1 LEGSKVL
8 ARIARFSFR
17 KRWIMVFAIWL
28 PLLIGL
34 SAISGALKPDY
45 HTDFTQPDS
54 ESKQV
59 QDAFANAGDTTA
71 DGIPAQIVFTAPQ
84 GIDDPAVKEAMS
96 AFFAAIDDEA
106 KFPGIKV
113 TSPYDEL
120 GAQQISSDKP
130 IAFADLSVGKRTQT
144 EFMAVADD
152 IKDLGAQVNLPGV
165 TIEYGGQIFNAIKFP
180 ESEILGI
187 LAAVIILLI
196 AFGSVLAMGLPIG
209 TAIFGLGVGIGL
221 IGIASH
227 GFSMPD
233 FAPQMAAMIGL
244 GVGIDYALFIVSR
257 YREGLHNGLNPEQ
270 AVMASIDSS
279 GRAVLFAGITVIIS
293 LLGLMAMGLAFV
305 NGLAISG
312 AAAVAVMM
320 IAALT
325 LLPALLGFV
334 GTKIDNTSRAA
345 GIAVGVFV
353 CVALVGVFAKKLGPA
368 LGVAALLAILVM
380 VAGYLPFG
388 HALRRPMK
396 HRASKPPHQRF
407 WYRWSRV
414 IQHRPW
420 PAFFGGAVALLV
432 LGSPLLSIDMGFT
445 DSGVLK
451 KDQTTRRAYDLV
463 AEGFG
468 PGFSGPLALISA
480 DPAMTADIAAQVDGV
495 LTSDPGIASATPGR
509 QIVGADGAPVT
520 PTTWT
525 WIAFPTTSAQD
536 QETRALVE
544 RLRDDELSAVPA
556 EVLVGG
562 FTAGG
567 IDFSTYIAGRLPI
580 LIGAVLILSFLLLMA
595 VFRSILVP
603 IKAVIM
609 NLLSIGA
616 SYGVIVAIFQWG
628 WGKGLL
634 GVEQTGP
641 IEPWV
646 PMMLFAIVFGL
657 SMDYEVFLL
666 SRMKEEFLRTG
677 DNGTAVADGL
687 AATARVIT
695 AAALIM
701 VCVFSA
707 FVLGDDRNLK
717 LFGLGLASA
726 VLVDATLV
734 RMVLV
739 PATMELL
746 GDKNWWFPK
755 SLDRFLPKINVEGHH
770 EPDAEPEQES
780 VLV

>member
-1 LEGSKVL
+1 ML
-8 ARIARFSFR
+8 ARIARFSYR

-59 QDAFANAGDTTA
+59 QDGFARAGDKTA

-84 GIDDPAVKEAMS
+84 GVEDPAVKAAMTS
-96 AFFAAIDDEA
+96 FFADVA

-120 GAQQISSDKP
+120 GAAQISTSKP
-130 IAFADLSVGKRTQT
+130 IAFADLTVGKRTQT
-144 EFMAVADD
+144 EFLAVASD
-152 IKDLGAQVNLPGV
+152 IKARGEEVKVSGLTV
-165 TIEYGGQIFNAIKFP
+165 EYGGQIFNAIKFP
-180 ESEILGI
+180 ESELLGL

-196 AFGSVLAMGLPIG
+196 AFGSVLAMGLPVG
-209 TAIFGLGVGIGL
+209 TAIFGLGVSVGL

-257 YREGLHNGLNPEQ
+257 YREGLHNGLDPEA
-270 AVMASIDSS
+270 AVMDAIDSS
-279 GRAVLFAGITVIIS
+279 GRAVLFAGITVMIS

-312 AAAVAVMM
+312 AAAVLVMM
-320 IAALT
+320 VAALT

-334 GTKIDNTSRAA
+334 GTKIDNTSRSA

-353 CVALVGVFAKKLGPA
+353 GIALVGVFAKKLGPA
-368 LGVAALLAILVM
+368 LGVAALLAIIVM
-380 VAGYLPFG
+380 GAGYLPFG
-388 HALRRPMK
+388 HALRRPLR
-396 HRASKPPHQRF
+396 HRAPKPRDQRF

-420 PAFFGGAVALLV
+420 PAFFGGALALLI
-432 LGSPLLSIDMGFT
+432 LASPLLSINLGFT
-445 DSGVLK
+445 DAGVLK
-451 KDQTTRRAYDLV
+451 KNQTTRRAFDLV

-480 DPAMTADIAAQVDGV
+480 DPAMTADLVTKVDGV
-495 LTSDPGIASATPGR
+495 LKSDPGVAFATPGR
-509 QIVGADGAPVT
+509 RLVGADGTPVSPVT
-520 PTTWT
+520 WS
-525 WIAFPTTSAQD
+525 WVVFPTTSAQN
-536 QETRALVE
+536 QQTRDLVN
-544 RLRDDELSAVPA
+544 RLRGSELDSVGA

-628 WGKGLL
+628 WLKSAI

-666 SRMKEEFLRTG
+666 SRMKEEFVRTG

-695 AAALIM
+695 AAAIIM

-717 LFGLGLASA
+717 LFGLGLAAA
-726 VLVDATLV
+726 VFVDATLV

-746 GDKNWWFPK
+746 GARNWWFPK

-770 EPDAEPEQES
+770 APEDEPKPES

>member
-1 LEGSKVL
+1 
-8 ARIARFSFR
+8 
-17 KRWIMVFAIWL
+17 MVFAIWL

-34 SAISGALKPDY
+34 SAISGALKTDY

-59 QDAFANAGDTTA
+59 QDAFAKAGDKTA

-84 GIDDPAVKEAMS
+84 GVQDPAVKAAMS
-96 AFFAAIDDEA
+96 SFFSDLAAL
-106 KFPGIKV
+106 PGVKV
-113 TSPYDEL
+113 TSPYDEQ
-120 GAQQISSDKP
+120 GAAQISGTKP
-130 IAFADLSVGKRTQT
+130 IAFAEMTVGKRTQT
-144 EFMAVADD
+144 EFMSLADD
-152 IKDLGAQVNLPGV
+152 IKARGEKVQVQGL

-180 ESEILGI
+180 ESELLGL

-196 AFGSVLAMGLPIG
+196 AFGSVLGMGLPVG
-209 TAIFGLGVGIGL
+209 TAIFGLGVSIGL

-257 YREGLHNGLNPEQ
+257 YREGLHNGLDPEA
-270 AVMASIDSS
+270 AVMEAIDSS
-279 GRAVLFAGITVIIS
+279 GRAVLFAGITVMIS

-312 AAAVAVMM
+312 AAAVLVMM

-345 GIAVGVFV
+345 GMAVGVFV
-353 CVALVGVFAKKLGPA
+353 GIALVGVFAKKLGPA
-368 LGVAALLAILVM
+368 VGIAALLAILIM

-388 HALRRPMK
+388 HALRQPMK
-396 HRASKPPHQRF
+396 HRAPKPRDQRF

-420 PAFFGGAVALLV
+420 PAFAGGAIALLV
-432 LGSPLLSIDMGFT
+432 LASPLLSIHLGFT

-468 PGFSGPLALISA
+468 PGFTGPLALVSA
-480 DPAMTADIAAQVDGV
+480 DPKMTAGLAAQVDTV
-495 LTSDPGIASATPGR
+495 LKSDKGIAFATPGR
-509 QIVGADGAPVT
+509 QLTTADGTPVT
-520 PTTWT
+520 PATWS
-525 WIAFPTTSAQD
+525 WVAFPTTSAQD
-536 QETRALVE
+536 QQTQDLVS
-544 RLRDDELSAVPA
+544 RLRGGELDTVAA
-556 EVLVGG
+556 TVLVGG

-580 LIGAVLILSFLLLMA
+580 LIGAVLILSFLLLMC

-616 SYGVIVAIFQWG
+616 SYGVIVSIFQWG
-628 WGKGLL
+628 WLKSLI

-666 SRMKEEFLRTG
+666 SRMKEEFVRTG

-695 AAALIM
+695 AAAIIM

-726 VLVDATLV
+726 VFVDATLV

-746 GDKNWWFPK
+746 GARNWWFPK
-755 SLDRFLPKINVEGHH
+755 SLDKFLPRLNVEGHH
-770 EPDAEPEQES
+770 TTDPQTDQESDS

>member
-1 LEGSKVL
+1 
-8 ARIARFSFR
+8 
-17 KRWIMVFAIWL
+17 MVFAIWL
-28 PLLIGL
+28 PLLVGL
-34 SAISGALKPDY
+34 SAISGALKTDY

-59 QDAFANAGDTTA
+59 QDAFAKAGDKTA

-84 GIDDPAVKEAMS
+84 GIQDPAVKAAMS
-96 AFFAAIDDEA
+96 SFFADIEDEA
-106 KFPGIKV
+106 NFPGINVK
-113 TSPYDEL
+113 SPYTEQ
-120 GAQQISSDKP
+120 GAAQVSGDKP
-130 IAFADLSVGKRTQT
+130 IAFADLSVGRRTQT
-144 EFMAVADD
+144 EFIAVADD
-152 IKDLGAQVNLPGV
+152 IKARGAQVNVPNL

-180 ESEILGI
+180 ESELLGL

-196 AFGSVLAMGLPIG
+196 AFGSVLAMGLPVG
-209 TAIFGLGVGIGL
+209 TAIFGLGVSIGL

-257 YREGLHNGLNPEQ
+257 YREGLHNGLTPEQ
-270 AVMASIDSS
+270 AVMESIDSS
-279 GRAVLFAGITVIIS
+279 GRAVLFAGITVMIS

-312 AAAVAVMM
+312 AAAVLVMM
-320 IAALT
+320 VAALT

-334 GTKIDNTSRAA
+334 GDKIDNTSRAA

-353 CVALVGVFAKKLGPA
+353 GIALVGVFAKKLGPA
-368 LGVAALLAILVM
+368 IGVAALLAILVM

-388 HALRRPMK
+388 HALRRPIK
-396 HRASKPPHQRF
+396 HRTPKPGDQRF

-420 PAFFGGAVALLV
+420 PMFFAGAISLLV
-432 LGSPLLSIDMGFT
+432 LASPLLSIQLGFT

-451 KDQTTRRAYDLV
+451 KDQTSRRAYDLV
-463 AEGFG
+463 ADGFG
-468 PGFSGPLALISA
+468 PGFSGPLAIVSS
-480 DPAMTADIAAQVDGV
+480 DPKMTPEIAAKVDSVLKSDTGV
-495 LTSDPGIASATPGR
+495 ALATPGR
-509 QIVGADGAPVT
+509 QLVSADGTPVT
-520 PTTWT
+520 PATWT
-525 WIAFPTTSAQD
+525 WVAFPTTAAQD
-536 QETRALVE
+536 PATSDLVG
-544 RLRDDELSAVPA
+544 RLRGAELNSVGAA
-556 EVLVGG
+556 VLVGG
-562 FTAGG
+562 FTASG
-567 IDFSTYIAGRLPI
+567 IDFSSYIAGRLPI
-580 LIGAVLILSFLLLMA
+580 LIGAVLILSFLLLMC
-595 VFRSILVP
+595 VFRSVLVP

-616 SYGVIVAIFQWG
+616 SYGVIVSIFQWG
-628 WGKGLL
+628 WLKGAI
-634 GVEQTGP
+634 GIDRTGP

-666 SRMKEEFLRTG
+666 SRMKEEFVRTG

-695 AAALIM
+695 AAAIIM

-726 VLVDATLV
+726 VFVDATLV
-734 RMVLV
+734 RMILV

-746 GDKNWWFPK
+746 GARNWWFPK
-755 SLDRFLPKINVEGHH
+755 SLERFLPKLNVAGHH
-770 EPDAEPEQES
+770 TDATEPDPEPES

>member
-1 LEGSKVL
+1 ML

-28 PLLIGL
+28 PLLFGL
-34 SAISGALKPDY
+34 SAISGALKTDY

-59 QDAFANAGDTTA
+59 QDAFANAGDNTA

-84 GIDDPAVKEAMS
+84 GIQDPAVKDAMTS
-96 AFFAAIDDEA
+96 FFNDIDDEA
-106 KFPGIKV
+106 NFPGINVK
-113 TSPYDEL
+113 SPYSEQ
-120 GAQQISSDKP
+120 GSAQISTTKP
-130 IAFADLSVGKRTQT
+130 IAFGDLSVGKRTQT
-144 EFMAVADD
+144 QFMAVADD
-152 IKDLGAQVNLPGV
+152 IKARGAQVNVPGL

-180 ESEILGI
+180 ESELLGL

-196 AFGSVLAMGLPIG
+196 AFGSVLAMGLPVG
-209 TAIFGLGVGIGL
+209 TAIFGLGVSIGL

-257 YREGLHNGLNPEQ
+257 YREGLHNGLEPEA
-270 AVMASIDSS
+270 AVIASIDSS

-312 AAAVAVMM
+312 AAAVLIMM

-334 GTKIDNTSRAA
+334 GNKIDNTSRAA

-353 CVALVGVFAKKLGPA
+353 GIALVGVFAKKLGPA
-368 LGVAALLAILVM
+368 LGIAALLAVVIM

-396 HRASKPPHQRF
+396 HRAPKPRDQRF

-420 PAFFGGAVALLV
+420 PAFFGGALALLI
-432 LGSPLLSIDMGFT
+432 LASPLLSINLGFT

-451 KDQTTRRAYDLV
+451 KDQTTRRAYDLI

-468 PGFSGPLALISA
+468 PGFSGPLALVSA
-480 DPAMTADIAAQVDGV
+480 DPAMTPDIAAKVDEVLKSDTGV
-495 LTSDPGIASATPGR
+495 AFATPGR
-509 QIVGADGAPVT
+509 QMAGADGAPVS
-520 PTTWT
+520 PATWS
-525 WIAFPTTSAQD
+525 WVVFPTTAAQD
-536 QETRALVE
+536 QQTRDLVV
-544 RLRDDELSAVPA
+544 RLRDNELNTVGAD
-556 EVLVGG
+556 VLVGG

-628 WGKGLL
+628 WLKSAI

-666 SRMKEEFLRTG
+666 SRMKEEFVRTG

-695 AAALIM
+695 AAAIIM

-726 VLVDATLV
+726 VFVDATLV

-746 GDKNWWFPK
+746 GARNWWFPK

-770 EPDAEPEQES
+770 DPDPEPEPES

>member
-1 LEGSKVL
+1 ML
-8 ARIARFSFR
+8 AALARFSFR

-34 SAISGALKPDY
+34 SAISGALKTDY

-59 QDAFANAGDTTA
+59 QDAFARAGDRTA

-84 GIDDPAVKEAMS
+84 GIQDAAVKDAMT
-96 AFFAAIDDEA
+96 AFFADVA
-106 KFPGIKV
+106 KMPGIRV

-120 GAQQISSDKP
+120 GAAQISATEP

-144 EFMAVADD
+144 EFMALADD
-152 IKDLGAQVNLPGV
+152 IQARGDQVDVPGV

-180 ESEILGI
+180 ESELLG
-187 LAAVIILLI
+187 LLGAVIILLI

-209 TAIFGLGVGIGL
+209 TAIFGLGVSIGL

-257 YREGLHNGLNPEQ
+257 YREGLHNGLEPEA

-312 AAAVAVMM
+312 AVAVLVMM
-320 IAALT
+320 VAALT
-325 LLPALLGFV
+325 LLPALLGFA
-334 GTKIDNTSRAA
+334 GKKIDNTTRAA

-353 CVALVGVFAKKLGPA
+353 TIALIGVFSKKLGPL
-368 LGVAALLAILVM
+368 LGLATLVAVLIM

-388 HALRRPMK
+388 HALRQPMK
-396 HRASKPPHQRF
+396 HREPKPRDQRF

-414 IQHRPW
+414 VQRHPW
-420 PAFFGGAVALLV
+420 PAFFAGAISLL
-432 LGSPLLSIDMGFT
+432 LLAAPLLSIDLGFT

-451 KDQTTRRAYDLV
+451 EDQTTRRAYDLV

-468 PGFSGPLALISA
+468 PGFSGPLALISD
-480 DPAMTADIAAQVDGV
+480 DPAMTAEIAANVDAALKSKPGV
-495 LTSDPGIASATPGR
+495 AFATPGR
-509 QIVGADGAPVT
+509 QLTGADGAPVT
-520 PTTWT
+520 PATWS
-525 WIAFPTTSAQD
+525 WVVFPTTSAQD
-536 QETRALVE
+536 QETRDLVHS
-544 RLRDDELSAVPA
+544 LRSDTLDNVGAV
-556 EVLVGG
+556 VLVGG

-567 IDFSTYIAGRLPI
+567 IDFSSYIAGRLPY
-580 LIGAVLILSFLLLMA
+580 LIGAVLILSFLLLMC
-595 VFRSILVP
+595 VFRSLLVP
-603 IKAVIM
+603 LKAVIM

-616 SYGVIVAIFQWG
+616 AYGVIVAVFQWG
-628 WGKGLL
+628 WGKGLI

-666 SRMKEEFLRTG
+666 SRMKEEFIRTG
-677 DNGTAVADGL
+677 DNATAVADGL

-717 LFGLGLASA
+717 LFGLGLAAA

-739 PATMELL
+739 PATMSLM
-746 GDKNWWFPK
+746 GPANWWLP
-755 SLDRFLPKINVEGHH
+755 SWLDRLVPTIDLEGGADDAWTPT
-770 EPDAEPEQES
+770 PDAEDRPS
-780 VLV
+780 PALV

>member
-1 LEGSKVL
+1 VL

-34 SAISGALKPDY
+34 SAISGALKTDY

-54 ESKQV
+54 ESKEV
-59 QDAFANAGDTTA
+59 QDTFANAGDKTA

-84 GIDDPAVKEAMS
+84 GIEDPAVKEAMT
-96 AFFAAIDDEA
+96 AFFADIDDEA
-106 KFPGIKV
+106 KFPGINV
-113 TSPYDEL
+113 TSPYDER
-120 GAQQISSDKP
+120 GAAQISSDKP
-130 IAFADLSVGKRTQT
+130 IAFADLSVGKRTQS
-144 EFMAVADD
+144 EFTSLADE
-152 IKDLGAQVNLPGV
+152 IKDRGAEVKVTGL

-180 ESEILGI
+180 ESEVLGL

-196 AFGSVLAMGLPIG
+196 AFGSVLAMGLPVG
-209 TAIFGLGVGIGL
+209 TAIFGLGVSIGL

-257 YREGLHNGLNPEQ
+257 YREGLHNGLDPEA

-312 AAAVAVMM
+312 AAAVLVMM

-334 GTKIDNTSRAA
+334 GNKIDNTSRAA

-353 CVALVGVFAKKLGPA
+353 GIALVGVFAKKLGPA
-368 LGVAALLAILVM
+368 IGVAALLAILIM
-380 VAGYLPFG
+380 VAGALPFG
-388 HALRRPMK
+388 HSLRQPIK
-396 HRASKPPHQRF
+396 HRAPKPKEQRF

-420 PAFFGGAVALLV
+420 PAFFGGAIALLV
-432 LGSPLLSIDMGFT
+432 LASPLLSIDMGFT

-451 KDQTTRRAYDLV
+451 KDQTTRRAYDLI

-468 PGFSGPLALISA
+468 PGYSGPLALISA
-480 DPAMTADIAAQVDGV
+480 DPAMTPEVAAQVDTV
-495 LTSDPGIASATPGR
+495 LKGDSGIAFATPGR
-509 QIVGADGAPVT
+509 QMVGADGAPVS
-520 PTTWT
+520 PATWS
-525 WIAFPTTSAQD
+525 WVVFPTTSSQD
-536 QETRALVE
+536 KATRALVE
-544 RLRDDELSAVPA
+544 RLRDDELSQVPA
-556 EVLVGG
+556 DVLVGG

-567 IDFSTYIAGRLPI
+567 IDFSQYIGDRLPI

-628 WGKGLL
+628 WLKGAV
-634 GVEQTGP
+634 GVQEVGP

-666 SRMKEEFLRTG
+666 SRMKEEFVRTG

-695 AAALIM
+695 AAAIIM

-726 VLVDATLV
+726 VFVDATLV

-746 GDKNWWFPK
+746 GARNWWFPK

-770 EPDAEPEQES
+770 EPEAEPEQES

>member
-1 LEGSKVL
+1 ML

-59 QDAFANAGDTTA
+59 QDAFANAGDKTA
-71 DGIPAQIVFTAPQ
+71 DGQPAQIVFTAPQ
-84 GIDDPAVKEAMS
+84 GIQDPAVKAAMTS
-96 AFFAAIDDEA
+96 FFADVA
-106 KFPGIKV
+106 KFNGIKL
-113 TSPYDEL
+113 TSPYDEQ
-120 GAQQISSDKP
+120 GAAQISSTKP
-130 IAFADLSVGKRTQT
+130 IAFAELSVGKRTQT
-144 EFMAVADD
+144 QFLALADD
-152 IKDLGAQVNLPGV
+152 IQQRGADVKVSGL

-180 ESEILGI
+180 ESELLGL
-187 LAAVIILLI
+187 LAAVIILLL
-196 AFGSVLAMGLPIG
+196 AFGSVLAMGLPVG
-209 TAIFGLGVGIGL
+209 TAIFGLGVSIGL

-257 YREGLHNGLNPEQ
+257 YREGLHNGLEPEQ
-270 AVMASIDSS
+270 AVMESIDSS
-279 GRAVLFAGITVIIS
+279 GRAVLFAGITVMIS

-312 AAAVAVMM
+312 AAAVLVMM
-320 IAALT
+320 VAALT

-334 GTKIDNTSRAA
+334 GDKIDTTSRAA

-353 CVALVGVFAKKLGPA
+353 SIALVGVFTKTLGPA
-368 LGVAALLAILVM
+368 LGIAALLALGIM
-380 VAGYLPFG
+380 GAGYLPFG
-388 HALRRPMK
+388 HALRNPMK
-396 HRASKPPHQRF
+396 HRAHKTTERGF

-420 PAFFGGAVALLV
+420 RAFFGGAIGLLV
-432 LGSPLLSIDMGFT
+432 LASPLLSIRLGFT

-451 KDQTTRRAYDLV
+451 QDQTTRRAYDLV

-468 PGFSGPLALISA
+468 PGFSGPLALVSA
-480 DPAMTADIAAQVDGV
+480 DPAMTTEIAAKVDAVLKAEPGV
-495 LTSDPGIASATPGR
+495 AFATPGR
-509 QIVGADGAPVT
+509 QLVGANGAAVS
-520 PTTWT
+520 PTTWS
-525 WIAFPTTSAQD
+525 WVAFPTTAAQD
-536 QETRALVE
+536 QETRDLVG
-544 RLRDDELSAVPA
+544 RLRGSELDSVGASVI
-556 EVLVGG
+556 VGG

-567 IDFSTYIAGRLPI
+567 IDFSSYIAGRLPI
-580 LIGAVLILSFLLLMA
+580 LIGAVLILSFLLLMC
-595 VFRSILVP
+595 VFRSLLVP

-628 WGKGLL
+628 WLKSAI

-666 SRMKEEFLRTG
+666 SRMKEEFVRTG

-695 AAALIM
+695 AAAIIM

-717 LFGLGLASA
+717 LFGLGLAAA
-726 VLVDATLV
+726 VFVDATLV

-746 GDKNWWFPK
+746 GARNWWLPK
-755 SLDRFLPKINVEGHH
+755 SLDRILPRLNVEGRHAPEP
-770 EPDAEPEQES
+770 EPDPESEG

>member
-1 LEGSKVL
+1 VL
-8 ARIARFSFR
+8 ASIARFSFR

-28 PLLIGL
+28 PLLFGL
-34 SAISGALKPDY
+34 SALSGALKPDY

-59 QDAFANAGDTTA
+59 QDAFANAGDNTA
-71 DGIPAQIVFTAPQ
+71 GGQPGQIVFTAKQ
-84 GIDDPAVKEAMS
+84 GVKDPEVQAAMTTFLDAVGKLQGVRVA
-96 AFFAAIDDEA
+96 
-106 KFPGIKV
+106 
-113 TSPYDEL
+113 SPYDPA
-120 GAQQISSDKP
+120 GAGQISQGKP
-130 IAFADLSVGKRTQT
+130 IAFADLSIGKRTQSQ
-144 EFMAVADD
+144 FIAVTKQ
-152 IKDLGAQVNLPGV
+152 IKTLGAEVKVPGV
-165 TIEYGGQIFNAIKFP
+165 TIEYGGNIFNAIKFP
-180 ESEILGI
+180 ESELLGL
-187 LAAVIILLI
+187 LAAVIILLL

-209 TAIFGLGVGIGL
+209 TAIFGLGVSFGL
-221 IGIASH
+221 IGVASH

-257 YREGLHNGLNPEQ
+257 YREGLHNGLDPEH
-270 AVMASIDSS
+270 AVMEAIDSS
-279 GRAVLFAGITVIIS
+279 GRAVLFAGLTVMIS

-312 AAAVAVMM
+312 AAAVLIMM

-345 GIAVGVFV
+345 AIAVGLFV
-353 CVALVGVFAKKLGPA
+353 VIALVGVFAKQLLPA
-368 LGVAALLAILVM
+368 LGIGALLSILIM
-380 VAGYLPFG
+380 AAGYLPFG
-388 HALRRPMK
+388 RALRQPLK
-396 HRASKPPHQRF
+396 HHAPKPLQQQF
-407 WYRWSRV
+407 WYRWSRI

-420 PAFFGGAVALLV
+420 RAFIGGAVVLLV
-432 LGSPLLSIDMGFT
+432 LGLPLLSINLGFT

-451 KDQTTRRAYDLV
+451 TDQTTRRAFDLV
-463 AEGFG
+463 TEGFG
-468 PGFSGPLALISA
+468 PGFNGKLALVSTDA
-480 DPAMTADIAAQVDGV
+480 KMTPDLATKVDALLKTDKGIAFASPGALLKTPTGEQVTPPTWLWGVVPTTAAQDQ
-495 LTSDPGIASATPGR
+495 ATRDLVNRLRGGALND
-509 QIVGADGAPVT
+509 VGADVK
-520 PTTWT
+520 
-525 WIAFPTTSAQD
+525 
-536 QETRALVE
+536 
-544 RLRDDELSAVPA
+544 
-556 EVLVGG
+556 VGG

-567 IDFSTYIAGRLPI
+567 IDFSSYIAGRLPI

-595 VFRSILVP
+595 VFRSLLVP

-628 WGKGLL
+628 WLKSAI
-634 GVEQTGP
+634 GVDKTGP

-666 SRMKEEFLRTG
+666 SRMKEEFQRTG

-695 AAALIM
+695 AAAIIM

-717 LFGLGLASA
+717 LFGLGLAAA
-726 VLVDATLV
+726 VFVDATIV

-746 GDKNWWFPK
+746 GARNWWLPK
-755 SLDRFLPKINVEGHH
+755 SIDRILPRINVEGHH
-770 EPDAEPEQES
+770 AAPEPEREP
-780 VLV
+780 VPV

>member
-1 LEGSKVL
+1 VL

-28 PLLIGL
+28 PLLFGL
-34 SAISGALKPDY
+34 SAISGALKTDY

-59 QDAFANAGDTTA
+59 QDAFANAGDNTA

-84 GIDDPAVKEAMS
+84 GIQDPAVKDAMTS
-96 AFFAAIDDEA
+96 FFNDIDDEA
-106 KFPGIKV
+106 NFPGINVK
-113 TSPYDEL
+113 SPYSEQ
-120 GAQQISSDKP
+120 GSAQISSTKP
-130 IAFADLSVGKRTQT
+130 IAFGDLSVGKRTQT
-144 EFMAVADD
+144 QFMAVADD
-152 IKDLGAQVNLPGV
+152 IKARGAQVNVPGL

-180 ESEILGI
+180 ESELLGL

-196 AFGSVLAMGLPIG
+196 AFGSVLAMGLPVG
-209 TAIFGLGVGIGL
+209 TAIFGLGVSIGL

-257 YREGLHNGLNPEQ
+257 YREGLHNGLEPEA
-270 AVMASIDSS
+270 AVIASIDSS

-312 AAAVAVMM
+312 AAAVLIMM

-334 GTKIDNTSRAA
+334 GNKIDNTSRAA

-353 CVALVGVFAKKLGPA
+353 GIALVGVFAKKLGPA
-368 LGVAALLAILVM
+368 LGIAALLAVVIM

-396 HRASKPPHQRF
+396 HRAQKPRDQRF

-420 PAFFGGAVALLV
+420 PAFFGGALALLI
-432 LGSPLLSIDMGFT
+432 LASPLLSINLGFT

-451 KDQTTRRAYDLV
+451 KDQTTRRAYDLI

-468 PGFSGPLALISA
+468 PGFSGPLALVSA
-480 DPAMTADIAAQVDGV
+480 DPAMTPDIAAKVDEVLKSDTGV
-495 LTSDPGIASATPGR
+495 AFATPGR
-509 QIVGADGAPVT
+509 QMAGADGAPVS
-520 PTTWT
+520 PATWS
-525 WIAFPTTSAQD
+525 WVVFPTTAAQD
-536 QETRALVE
+536 QETRDLVV
-544 RLRDDELSAVPA
+544 RLRDNELNTVGAD
-556 EVLVGG
+556 VLVGG

-628 WGKGLL
+628 WLKSAI

-666 SRMKEEFLRTG
+666 SRMKEEFVRTG
-677 DNGTAVADGL
+677 DNATAVADGL

-695 AAALIM
+695 AAAIIM

-726 VLVDATLV
+726 VFVDATLV

-746 GDKNWWFPK
+746 GARNWWFPK

-770 EPDAEPEQES
+770 DPDPEPEQES

>member
-1 LEGSKVL
+1 ML

-17 KRWIMVFAIWL
+17 QRWIMVFAIWL

-59 QDAFANAGDTTA
+59 QDAFARAGDNTA
-71 DGIPAQIVFTAPQ
+71 DGQPAQIVFTAPQ
-84 GIDDPAVKEAMS
+84 GIQDPAVKTAMVS
-96 AFFAAIDDEA
+96 FFDDVA
-106 KFPGIKV
+106 KFPGIKL
-113 TSPYDEL
+113 TSPYDDQ
-120 GAQQISSDKP
+120 GASQISSTKP

-144 EFMAVADD
+144 QFLALADD
-152 IKDLGAQVNLPGV
+152 IKQRGEEVNVSGL

-180 ESEILGI
+180 ESELLGL
-187 LAAVIILLI
+187 LAAVIILLL
-196 AFGSVLAMGLPIG
+196 AFGSVLAMGLPVG
-209 TAIFGLGVGIGL
+209 TAIFGLGVSIGL

-257 YREGLHNGLNPEQ
+257 YREGLHNGLDPEA
-270 AVMASIDSS
+270 AVMDSIDSS
-279 GRAVLFAGITVIIS
+279 GRAVLFAGITVMIS

-312 AAAVAVMM
+312 AAAVLVMM
-320 IAALT
+320 VAALT

-334 GTKIDNTSRAA
+334 GDKIDTTSRAA

-353 CVALVGVFAKKLGPA
+353 SIALIGVFTKTLGPA
-368 LGVAALLAILVM
+368 IGIAALLALGIM
-380 VAGYLPFG
+380 GAGYLPFG
-388 HALRRPMK
+388 HALRSPMK
-396 HRASKPPHQRF
+396 HRAHKATERGF

-420 PAFFGGAVALLV
+420 RAFFGGAIGLLV
-432 LGSPLLSIDMGFT
+432 LASPLLSIRLGFT

-468 PGFSGPLALISA
+468 PGFSGKLALISDDPKMTAEIAAKVDAALQA
-480 DPAMTADIAAQVDGV
+480 DPGV
-495 LTSDPGIASATPGR
+495 AFATPGQQLR
-509 QIVGADGAPVT
+509 TAAGAPVT
-520 PTTWT
+520 PATWT
-525 WIAFPTTSAQD
+525 WIVAPTTAAQD
-536 QETRALVE
+536 QETRDLVS
-544 RLRDDELSAVPA
+544 RLRGNELDAVGA
-556 EVLVGG
+556 SVIVGG

-567 IDFSTYIAGRLPI
+567 IDFSSYIAGRLPI
-580 LIGAVLILSFLLLMA
+580 LIGAVLILSFLLLMC
-595 VFRSILVP
+595 VFRSLLVP

-628 WGKGLL
+628 WLKSAI

-666 SRMKEEFLRTG
+666 SRMKEEFVRTG

-695 AAALIM
+695 AAAIIM

-717 LFGLGLASA
+717 LFGLGLAAA
-726 VLVDATLV
+726 VFVDATLV

-746 GDKNWWFPK
+746 GARNWWLPK
-755 SLDRFLPKINVEGHH
+755 SLDRILPRLNVEGRHT
-770 EPDAEPEQES
+770 PEPESDPEPES